1 MDDIE
6 HLVTTKAT
14 PTLFP
19 DVKEALG
26 RLQGK
31 YRLAVLSNG
40 DLWSLGSAVSG
51 LGIPVETAI
60 SAEQAGYYKPHPQ
73 VYLHGVRE
81 LGLSGEQVLHVAA
94 HAWDVRG
101 ARQAGMAGAYVNR
114 KSLSYLDAEG
124 SEPELE
130 ILGLS
135 GLADELLA
143 E

>member
-1 MDDIE
+1 M
-6 HLVTTKAT
+6 

-40 DLWSLGSAVSG
+40 DLRSLDSAVSG

-81 LGLSGEQVLHVAA
+81 LELSGEQGLHMAA

-114 KSLSYLDAEG
+114 KSLPYLDARG

-130 ILGLS
+130 ISGLS